1 MKEENKHS
9 YTIENNKRASLY
21 RCGKRMLSREDI
33 CKLKNEKDVVRQ
45 RTQERASKRERSLV
59 PKKPEVGKR
68 LFVPIPNTKSM

>member
-1 MKEENKHS
+1 
-9 YTIENNKRASLY
+9 
-21 RCGKRMLSREDI
+21 MLSREDI